1 MMNNFFTWNFGRT
14 LLVQCVPG
22 GHDCHEY
29 YCCLLKNIFTCV
41 GGPGEHEHHHVDD
54 GHLERLHQTL
64 LLVLVVPVLVKVERL
79 VRQQVGGASES
90 DKQINNMKSK
100 RKYNP
105 PPTLISPGRSCCNSQ
120 QWQQQGQRK
129 PKKYFFSEVLYV
141 RYTEKCKICLY
152 HLTVEESVVEVS
164 SLDRGHGDWSR
175 EDWDSLI
182 T

>member
-1 MMNNFFTWNFGRT
+1 MTVMNIIVNYHY
-14 LLVQCVPG
+14 Q
-22 GHDCHEY
+22 
-29 YCCLLKNIFTCV
+29 LLKNIFTCV

-90 DKQINNMKSK
+90 DKQIKNMKSK